1 MDLNPEAGIPET
13 LVQEEMNRL
22 HMNIVM
28 LESEVYSQLTARGFF
43 CDSVDPLT
51 GCSMHSRSGSRY
63 SEVYSA
69 HKLLGYQMLEANGI
83 RMIPMV
89 VHPQF
94 GTSGYPVT
102 IFSTAPPDILHE
114 VLQAATTQ
122 AALSVGSGSNLRT
135 DELR

>member
-69 HKLLGYQMLEANGI
+69 HKLLGAGVILGGVALA
-83 RMIPMV
+83 
-89 VHPQF
+89 QF
-94 GTSGYPVT
+94 SP
-102 IFSTAPPDILHE
+102 SRASPLAHQPPPE
-114 VLQAATTQ
+114 P
-122 AALSVGSGSNLRT
+122 SC
-135 DELR
+135 